1 MTWKRKR
8 TGWRDVWNVKYAP
21 MRRGNAT
28 AYRGDIVTAG
38 PLWSLHSGASH
49 SDQGTA
55 GEAGSLAGPSRCL
68 ALQRRNQPNTY
79 EAPGCQGTKISSERL
94 FCIFSA
100 SWIP

>member
-68 ALQRRNQPNTY
+68 ALQRRNQPNKGLQATAY
-79 EAPGCQGTKISSERL
+79 SVRSCVAPAFG
-94 FCIFSA
+94 SA
-100 SWIP
+100 